1 MYHPQLARRD
11 EILPMSNVSKL
22 KHYASMSKNIEH
34 VSARMPRERLVF
46 GSEVEEEI
54 EEDAVVEVEV
64 EVEAQMIHQ
73 SSLLARAKHQQTRK
87 RKRRRIAE
95 VSN

>member
-1 MYHPQLARRD
+1 MCHPQLARRE

-34 VSARMPRERLVF
+34 VSARMPRESLVF
-46 GSEVEEEI
+46 GSEVEEKI
-54 EEDAVVEVEV
+54 EEDVGVEVEV
-64 EVEAQMIHQ
+64 LMIHQ

-87 RKRRRIAE
+87 RKRRRIVE